1 MRPGSISLV
10 LLAVLGPTAASSAT
24 APSAPAADAV
34 AIIYRDIGYRGPA
47 VTLTGPAPDLDLHW
61 PIRSIR
67 VQRGVWEL
75 CARPNYRGLCTR
87 YEASERSIP
96 SAREYTQS
104 ARPIG
109 QAPAA

>member
-1 MRPGSISLV
+1 MTPHRL
-10 LLAVLGPTAASSAT
+10 LLATVLAGASCLISAT
-24 APSAPAADAV
+24 APAPAEPL

-47 VTLTGPAPDLDLHW
+47 RTLTGPSPDLDLEW

-104 ARPIG
+104 ARPV
-109 QAPAA
+109 PETVTD

>member
-1 MRPGSISLV
+1 MMTLRRTVLAA
-10 LLAVLGPTAASSAT
+10 LLAGAATLVGAA
-24 APSAPAADAV
+24 APPPAEAV
-34 AIIYRDIGYRGPA
+34 AIIYRDIGFRGPA
-47 VTLTGPAPDLDLHW
+47 LTLTGPEPDLALRW
-61 PIRSIR
+61 PVRSIR

-104 ARPIG
+104 ARPV
-109 QAPAA
+109 PADDAD

>member
-1 MRPGSISLV
+1 MTPHR
-10 LLAVLGPTAASSAT
+10 LLLTAILAASTSLITAT
-24 APSAPAADAV
+24 APAPAEPL

-47 VTLTGPAPDLDLHW
+47 RTLTGPNPDLDLQW

-104 ARPIG
+104 ARPVTD
-109 QAPAA
+109 ALAD

>member
-1 MRPGSISLV
+1 MTPRRIVLAA
-10 LLAVLGPTAASSAT
+10 LLAGAASLAAAAAPPPTAE
-24 APSAPAADAV
+24 PL
-34 AIIYRDIGYRGPA
+34 AIIYRDIGYRGPSR
-47 VTLTGPAPDLDLHW
+47 TLTGASPDLALQW
-61 PIRSIR
+61 PVRSIR

-104 ARPIG
+104 ARPVTDVG
-109 QAPAA
+109 D

>member
-1 MRPGSISLV
+1 MTPRRFVLV
-10 LLAVLGPTAASSAT
+10 AVVAAT
-24 APSAPAADAV
+24 ACLAAAAAPAPPAEPL
-34 AIIYRDIGYRGPA
+34 AIIYRDVGYRGPA
-47 VTLTGPAPDLDLHW
+47 RTLTGPNPDLDLQW

-104 ARPIG
+104 ARPVVDETDD
-109 QAPAA
+109 

>member
-1 MRPGSISLV
+1 MTPHRLLLTALLAGAGSLV
-10 LLAVLGPTAASSAT
+10 SAA
-24 APSAPAADAV
+24 APPPPAEPL
-34 AIIYRDIGYRGPA
+34 AIIYRDVGYRGPA
-47 VTLTGPAPDLDLHW
+47 RTLTGPSPDLDLQW

-75 CARPNYRGLCTR
+75 CARRNYRGLCTR

-104 ARPIG
+104 ARPVTD
-109 QAPAA
+109 AAD